1 MAFCKVV
8 SVHTAS
14 EHSSLSDS
22 KWLDDYPVLPT
33 ANLAD
38 SEKGKGKEKDN

>member
-14 EHSSLSDS
+14 EHSSLSHS
-22 KWLDDYPVLPT
+22 KWLDYPALPT